1 VKRVERDLRKGLD
14 DWRGLLKRQMPFTR
28 QILSHLLD
36 GRIAWT
42 PRRTEGLYEIKGRVK
57 FDQLLSGIVVTQGM
71 VAVRGF
77 EPRSRG

>member
-1 VKRVERDLRKGLD
+1 M
-14 DWRGLLKRQMPFTR
+14 QMPVTR
-28 QILSHLLD
+28 QILSQLLD

-42 PRRTEGLYEIKGRVK
+42 PFKGPVE
-57 FDQLLSGIVVTQGM
+57 FDELLSGIVVTQGM